1 MRNLGSFHLVPF
13 WVFCFFCVF
22 LNRTKRC
29 GYAVEI
35 HCCGGPL
42 RDLAMWTIEIVRLS
56 LMLFMKE
63 EGKCTN
69 SRSLRRAPAFCHCVC
84 SLSQCLLD
92 HACVVVAT
100 IVLASC
106 NDHASC
112 RCVDFYHRWRGVL
125 VVFLTGSKLDGL
137 FSLSTWT
144 GVTIFFSSSQLFF
157 SVGIFAV
164 AVLLALLLLLL
175 LPPW

>member
-1 MRNLGSFHLVPF
+1 M
-13 WVFCFFCVF
+13 CFCVF

-29 GYAVEI
+29 GYAVKI

-63 EGKCTN
+63 EGKCTK
-69 SRSLRRAPAFCHCVC
+69 SRSLRRAPAFCHCIF
-84 SLSQCLLD
+84 SLLAVSLGSRVPGCRND
-92 HACVVVAT
+92 CACKLHRSR
-100 IVLASC
+100 VLSLY
-106 NDHASC
+106 
-112 RCVDFYHRWRGVL
+112 RFYHRWRGVL

>member
-1 MRNLGSFHLVPF
+1 VDDRDCAPELNAFHEEGRNVHKLSVAPS
-13 WVFCFFCVF
+13 
-22 LNRTKRC
+22 RAR
-29 GYAVEI
+29 A
-35 HCCGGPL
+35 
-42 RDLAMWTIEIVRLS
+42 LS
-56 LMLFMKE
+56 LCLF
-63 EGKCTN
+63 
-69 SRSLRRAPAFCHCVC
+69 
-84 SLSQCLLD
+84 SQCLLD

-106 NDHASC
+106 KDHASC
-112 RCVDFYHRWRGVL
+112 CCNDFYHRWRGVL
-125 VVFLTGSKLDGL
+125 FVFLTGSKLDRL

-157 SVGIFAV
+157 SVGAFAV